1 MNKIK
6 VEKRLVLR
14 FSKKTWDKP
23 IVYKLIKDYNLVLNI
38 LIANV
43 LPKQESYMITDISG
57 SKNDFEKGMEYL
69 EKLEIRVATIEQSV
83 VKNED
88 KCVHCGFCTA
98 VCPTGALYVN
108 KKTRDIIFDQ
118 EKCSACGWCVKVC
131 PYKAMD
137 MFLMD

>member
-1 MNKIK
+1 MNKKKI
-6 VEKRLVLR
+6 EKRLVLR
-14 FSKKTWDKP
+14 FSKQTWDKP

-43 LPKQESYMITDISG
+43 LPKQESYMVTDVSGLIS
-57 SKNDFEKGMEYL
+57 DFEAGMDYL
-69 EKLEIRVATIEQSV
+69 DKHGIRVATIEQSV
-83 VKNED
+83 VRNED

-98 VCPTGALYVN
+98 VCPTKALYVDE
-108 KKTRDIIFDQ
+108 KTREVKFEQ